1 MSLLVNIS
9 QAIKFILEETFSVE
23 LATVLSIIYYQE
35 LVMQNEFVRK
45 FT

>member
-1 MSLLVNIS
+1 VSLLVNIS
-9 QAIKFILEETFSVE
+9 QAIKIILEEKFSVE